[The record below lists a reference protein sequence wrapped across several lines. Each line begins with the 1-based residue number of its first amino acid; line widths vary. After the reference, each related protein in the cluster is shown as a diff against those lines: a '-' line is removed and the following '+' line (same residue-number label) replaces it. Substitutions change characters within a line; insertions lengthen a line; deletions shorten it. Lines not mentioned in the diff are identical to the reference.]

1 MVSNVFSMLLTFA
14 KRLKCPTYLANGHC
28 SQERQKLTS
37 KYLIVDYRT
46 EIANL
51 AHWGAMVFTGGL
63 LRLFGESYLNIK
75 REISIGGS
83 MMLRDG

>member
-1 MVSNVFSMLLTFA
+1 
-14 KRLKCPTYLANGHC
+14 
-28 SQERQKLTS
+28 
-37 KYLIVDYRT
+37 
-46 EIANL
+46 
-51 AHWGAMVFTGGL
+51 MVFTGGL